1 MFQPAAKT
9 VSGYWTIPAM
19 APRSPRAHARCRFA
33 RNASRLE
40 SGGAASRPTSAS
52 TPLIR
57 RSSNPR
63 RITSRPWHEVY
74 VDGHIH
80 FERHAVQQCLAEAPL
95 TDRGDR
101 GGVEVGMLRG

>member
-1 MFQPAAKT
+1 MFHPPAKT
-9 VSGYWTIPAM
+9 VSGYWTMPAR
-19 APRSPRAHARCRFA
+19 APRSPLAHARCRFA
-33 RNASRLE
+33 RNLSRLE
-40 SGGAASRPTSAS
+40 SGDAASSATSAS

-57 RSSNPR
+57 KSSNPR

-74 VDGHIH
+74 VDSHIH
-80 FERHAVQQCLAEAPL
+80 FDRHAVQQCLAEAPL